1 MDISGEY
8 KRIYMLII
16 KIVIGREAAFTR
28 LYEYDRCANN
38 NTDYDYGYDFYLYD
52 VKYKS
57 E

>member
-1 MDISGEY
+1 
-8 KRIYMLII
+8 MLII